1 MVHQA
6 GVRTIAL
13 GGQPITGPMQAVGG
27 TRGARSY
34 DADSLD
40 LDMQFVNDTIA
51 NHDAASRLPP
61 RTSSVWFDYIGFNLR
76 DQVREND
83 STPQQFKYESADC
96 RLFYTL
102 QNVYNTSQLWRD
114 VAHAAWLDP
123 SVCVMNSTGFPTGRN
138 STSKKEP
145 PRVTAKVSLLELA
158 PHDHDTTTNFTDPIL
173 DSGNTIKRR
182 YDMFTPCHST
192 CVGGCITTD
201 VKCADGIRRPL
212 QICAPLCQFVN
223 SPCKVMGNINSWCT
237 PYSQSFSH
245 GNGVLDKRPG
255 DNSGGTLTSEHYKGR
270 CYPQEGGSELGCPS
284 S

>member
-1 MVHQA
+1 
-6 GVRTIAL
+6 
-13 GGQPITGPMQAVGG
+13 
-27 TRGARSY
+27 
-34 DADSLD
+34 
-40 LDMQFVNDTIA
+40 
-51 NHDAASRLPP
+51 
-61 RTSSVWFDYIGFNLR
+61 
-76 DQVREND
+76 VREND
-83 STPQQFKYESADC
+83 STPQQFKYEFADC
-96 RLFYTL
+96 RLFYNL

-145 PRVTAKVSLLELA
+145 PRVTAKVSLLELV
-158 PHDHDTTTNFTDPIL
+158 PHDHDTTTNFTDPLL
-173 DSGNTIKRR
+173 DSGNTMKRR
-182 YDMFTPCHST
+182 YDMFTPCHNT

-223 SPCKVMGNINSWCT
+223 SPCKVMGNIDSWCT

-270 CYPQEGGSELGCPS
+270 CYPQEGGSELGCS
-284 S
+284 SS